1 MKQLCPPLGIAQNAQ
16 TKKFISK
23 WDTKISK
30 ALQLFWLWYLLMF
43 LNIKTLCPLALNMD
57 IEINAENSNLT
68 EHMEISP
75 QDTEVHKSGWQW
87 ELLLF

>member
-1 MKQLCPPLGIAQNAQ
+1 MLKLRSLFQNETLKSAKLCNSA
-16 TKKFISK
+16 
-23 WDTKISK
+23 
-30 ALQLFWLWYLLMF
+30 FWLWYLLMF